1 MNSTAE
7 IINLGINC
15 LIEKLGIIDTEKFIS
30 TIIREKSDYTKWRE
44 KYFENVTSE
53 NFQKSAIEYSKKN
66 PLFVKENI

>member
-7 IINLGINC
+7 IINLGLNC
-15 LIEKLGIIDTEKFIS
+15 LIDKLGIVDTERFIS

-53 NFQKSAIEYSKKN
+53 SFQESAIEYSKKN
-66 PLFVKENI
+66 PLKR

>member
-30 TIIREKSDYTKWRE
+30 TIIREKSDYTKWRQ
-44 KYFENVTSE
+44 KYFENITSE
-53 NFQKSAIEYSKKN
+53 NFQKLAVEYSKKK
-66 PLFVKENI
+66 PLKF